1 MGRKSR
7 SRLDGRWGLV
17 FVLPRRFQSR
27 DSGRGQVGSRLAAGD
42 LARLSSQFGADR
54 VARSLGAAASWL
66 ETHLSSLFEA
76 DHVLV
81 RLALFDK

>member
-1 MGRKSR
+1 MG
-7 SRLDGRWGLV
+7 DGGWYLYCQGDFNPV
-17 FVLPRRFQSR
+17 TVV
-27 DSGRGQVGSRLAAGD
+27 GGQVGSRLAAGD
-42 LARLSSQFGADR
+42 LARLSSQCGADR